1 MLEFLTV
8 LVPKLG
14 YDMHYPTDM
23 FFPSLVLVRC
33 RLRGQYSVKS
43 DFYTFGVVL
52 LELLTGRKVFDH
64 TLPRG
69 QMSLVKWVNMHA
81 CIR

>member
-33 RLRGQYSVKS
+33 RRTGQYSVKS
-43 DFYTFGVVL
+43 DIYALGLYCWSF
-52 LELLTGRKVFDH
+52 
-64 TLPRG
+64 
-69 QMSLVKWVNMHA
+69 
-81 CIR
+81 